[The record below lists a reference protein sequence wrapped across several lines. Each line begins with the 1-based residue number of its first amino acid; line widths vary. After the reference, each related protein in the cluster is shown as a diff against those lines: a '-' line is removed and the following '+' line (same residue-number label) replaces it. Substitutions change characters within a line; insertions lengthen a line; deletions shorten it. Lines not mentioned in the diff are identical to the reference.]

1 MTRTAVSDAM
11 SPVPPDSASG
21 GAGHSGPPRCSDCT
35 VEHPSRRSR
44 ARWRMIGVLLGL
56 VGLLGSVVFAGP
68 VSAAPHSAVDGPG
81 PPEPLADG
89 FAGPLSIDV
98 NWRGTVLVGQSFSGT
113 ASEMS
118 RKGAVRDLFNTPGL
132 GPVAY
137 GPFGTV
143 IYATVTG
150 GDEEPPAPG
159 DQPTVPDALL
169 NVRLP
174 NGHTFQ
180 LADLGAFEEEHDPDG
195 DVLYGVHDLTDEC
208 AAQWPVEQIGPP
220 EYTGDVNPNPYAL
233 AVTPW
238 GVYVA
243 DAGANTLMLVTW
255 WGTIHVVTLFG
266 PQPLEITADFADANG
281 VPDCAVGHTYY
292 TNAVPTDI
300 EVTPRG
306 GYVSLLP
313 GGPEDPSAGAR
324 GTVMRVNLRSG
335 HASALSTGF
344 LGATDLAV
352 SPRGQVYVTELF
364 GGRVSRLTPGGPVTV
379 AEFDQPVAVEW
390 QRGSLYV
397 AHGAFGNGT
406 VSSLRP

>member
-1 MTRTAVSDAM
+1 M
-11 SPVPPDSASG
+11 
-21 GAGHSGPPRCSDCT
+21 GA
-35 VEHPSRRSR
+35 
-44 ARWRMIGVLLGL
+44 L
-56 VGLLGSVVFAGP
+56 VGLLGLCASLLVAEP
-68 VSAAPHSAVDGPG
+68 ASAAPAGAADVAGSGA
-81 PPEPLADG
+81 PLADG

-98 NWRGTVLVGQSFSGT
+98 NWRGSVLVGQSFSGT
-113 ASEMS
+113 ASEVS
-118 RKGAVRDLFNTPGL
+118 RKGTVRDLFDTPGL

-150 GDEEPPAPG
+150 GDDEPPGPG
-159 DQPTVPDALL
+159 EQPTIPDATL

-180 LADLGAFEEEHDPDG
+180 LADLGAFEQDHDPDG
-195 DVLYGVHDLTDEC
+195 EVLYGVHDLTDEC
-208 AAQWPVEQIGPP
+208 AAQWPAEQIGPP

-255 WGTIHVVTLFG
+255 WGAIHVVTLFE
-266 PQPLEITADFADANG
+266 PQPLDITADFAAASG

-292 TNAVPTDI
+292 TNPVPTDI
-300 EVTPRG
+300 EITPRG

-324 GTVMRVNLRSG
+324 GSVVRVDLRNG
-335 HASALSTGF
+335 HTKTMGTGF

-352 SPRGQVYVTELF
+352 SPWGQVYVTELF
-364 GGRVSRLTPGGPVTV
+364 GNRVSKLTAAGPVTV

-390 QRGSLYV
+390 QRGRLYV
-397 AHGAFGNGT
+397 AHGAFGNGA
-406 VSSLRP
+406 VSVLRG